1 MKKGHRH
8 WPEPLRDLDPN
19 GALAKADRL
28 IVDVN
33 RQLKILKYINP
44 VNTLAE
50 RDKFFASKY
59 RHIPRFSYVPLRFD
73 PDNVREELARIPTS
87 RIRDA
92 GFARLYDKKRE
103 ELLTYLDLVEA
114 VGTPRFRAVSV
125 KLFGPRLDENGSAPY
140 LEEAHHFVTLQPE
153 VEAATLTPQQARAIL
168 EEGAAYYAKQA
179 PFRCAIKVREHL
191 SANAAAGE
199 QSVVIRDK
207 TYYTRSE
214 ILAVSEHEISIH
226 VLTSHNGFSQP
237 LKIFGVGLPGYLQ
250 DQEGYAIFSEYMRR
264 FLTPNRLRVIGGRA
278 LAVDMMLK
286 GESFPEAFSALVE
299 KWQFDLSEAFSIC
312 ERAYRGGGY
321 TKDSIYF
328 QGFID
333 VFKSWIG
340 GMDLAVFSLGK
351 MSIQNVPY
359 VSRLLKE
366 GILRSPRFL
375 PRFMVTESTE
385 ARRALF
391 RLFSREDVKD
401 FYFVHS
407 QTQHT

>member
-1 MKKGHRH
+1 MKKGHKG
-8 WPEPLRDLDPN
+8 WPEPLVALDPN
-19 GALAKADRL
+19 GALAKADRM
-28 IVDVN
+28 IVEVS
-33 RQLKILKYINP
+33 RELKILKYINP

-50 RDKFFASKY
+50 RDRFFASKY
-59 RHIPRFSYVPLRFD
+59 RYVPRFAYVPLKFD
-73 PDNVREELARIPTS
+73 PDAVRKELATIPIG

-92 GFARLYDKKRE
+92 GLARLYAGKRD
-103 ELLTYLDLVEA
+103 ELAMYLDLVEA
-114 VGTPRFRAVSV
+114 VDTPRFREVSTA
-125 KLFGPRLDENGSAPY
+125 LFGPKTNGDGTRGY
-140 LEEAHHFVTLQPE
+140 LEEARQFVSLPPE
-153 VEAATLTPQQARAIL
+153 IEAATLTPQQARAIL
-168 EEGAAYYAKQA
+168 EEGAAYYSRQA
-179 PFRCAIKVREHL
+179 PFRCTVKIREHL

-199 QSVVIRDK
+199 RSVVIRDK

-214 ILAVSEHEISIH
+214 ILAVSEHEISVH
-226 VLTSHNGFSQP
+226 VLTAHNGFNQP

-278 LAVDMMLK
+278 FAVEAMLK

-299 KWQFDLSEAFSIC
+299 EHQFDLAEAFSIC

-333 VFKSWIG
+333 VFKAWIG
-340 GMDLAVFSLGK
+340 GMDLSIFSLGK

-366 GILRSPRFL
+366 GVLRSPRFL
-375 PRFMVTESTE
+375 PRFMVTESIE

-401 FYFVHS
+401 FYFHHS
-407 QTQHT
+407 QTQHS